1 METGYKMR
9 FVTPESLE
17 EKKELKKALAIVL
30 NEAEISA
37 LPRQTDNDKKVLDAV
52 DLVNKK
58 VLNHL

>member
-1 METGYKMR
+1 METGYKVE
-9 FVTPESLE
+9 FITPESLE
-17 EKKELKKALAIVL
+17 EKKELKKALTIVL

-37 LPRQTDNDKKVLDAV
+37 LGDKNKKVLDSV

>member
-1 METGYKMR
+1 METGYKVQ
-9 FVTPESLE
+9 FITPESLE

-37 LPRQTDNDKKVLDAV
+37 LGDNNKKVIESV
-52 DLVNKK
+52 ELVMEK

>member
-1 METGYKMR
+1 MR
-9 FVTPESLE
+9 FITPESLE

-37 LPRQTDNDKKVLDAV
+37 LGDKNKKVLDSV

>member
-9 FVTPESLE
+9 FITPESLE

-37 LPRQTDNDKKVLDAV
+37 LGDKNKKVLDSV